1 VGTVGLEPT
10 LLLRTRI
17 NVNASEEIVGWF
29 QHHPYLK
36 TEKPAPVIVREIKG
50 VQFDYVVAEDSPDS
64 AVKTF
69 RYTDGL
75 VVNAGKGAK
84 TRVIILDVKGEAV
97 SIAIGSATSEFNEFL
112 PEAQKVL
119 DTVKWGGS

>member
-1 VGTVGLEPT
+1 
-10 LLLRTRI
+10 
-17 NVNASEEIVGWF
+17 
-29 QHHPYLK
+29 
-36 TEKPAPVIVREIKG
+36 
-50 VQFDYVVAEDSPDS
+50 
-64 AVKTF
+64 
-69 RYTDGL
+69 
-75 VVNAGKGAK
+75 VNAGKGAK